1 MDPLQQRAAIVEFLN
16 SVAKPG
22 NRIDDIDDN
31 TNLIQAGVIDSFAV
45 IQIIS
50 FLEQHYDLNLQAAS
64 VDPATLGSI
73 SGILTAIAGK
83 GG

>member
-1 MDPLQQRAAIVEFLN
+1 MDSLRQREAIVEFLN

-22 NRIDDIDDN
+22 NRVDDIDDS
-31 TNLIQAGVIDSFAV
+31 TNLIQAGVIDSFAI

-50 FLEQHYDLNLQAAS
+50 FLEKNYDLNLQAAN

-73 SGILTAIAGK
+73 GGILTAIAGK
-83 GG
+83 GE